1 MKTDQLIN
9 FKSVKD
15 IERDLKQE
23 NINKI
28 KNWLFDIIIVLFVIA
43 WLLNTVIF
51 IYLLTKNLWNI

>member
-28 KNWLFDIIIVLFVIA
+28 KN
-43 WLLNTVIF
+43 
-51 IYLLTKNLWNI
+51 

>member
-23 NINKI
+23 NINRI
-28 KNWLFDIIIVLFVIA
+28 KNWLFDIIIILFVLA

>member
-1 MKTDQLIN
+1 MKTNQLIN

-28 KNWLFDIIIVLFVIA
+28 KNWLFYIIIVLFAII

>member
-23 NINKI
+23 NINRI
-28 KNWLFDIIIVLFVIA
+28 KNWLFDIIIILFVLV